1 MSKIEFWYDED
12 EEGAGVDSGVENED
26 DGSGVEMLL
35 KET

>member
-12 EEGAGVDSGVENED
+12 EGVGVDSAVEYED